1 MSLTTILRPPGKG
14 RRQADP
20 NARLAAAN
28 RRLHDDNQQLQ
39 HRLEG
44 AGWLIEALR
53 AQLADADA
61 QRLAEVA
68 DVARVLGEHVRDL
81 FDEQQA
87 HARTQQALDI
97 AVRANA
103 ANAGATTVETDVSVL
118 RAAVADQYV
127 EAPDPGPEYGAHRST
142 VSAVIRVVP
151 LWSSPQAAH
160 PAAVPPLAGAA

>member
-14 RRQADP
+14 RRQANP
-20 NARLAAAN
+20 NARIAAAN
-28 RRLHDDNQQLQ
+28 RRLHDETRQLR
-39 HRLEG
+39 HWLEG

-61 QRLAEVA
+61 RRRAEVA
-68 DVARVLGEHVRDL
+68 EVARVLGGQVRDL

-87 HARTQQALDI
+87 HARTRQALDI

-127 EAPDPGPEYGAHRST
+127 DAPDPGPEYGAPRRT

-151 LWSSPQAAH
+151 LWASPQAAH
-160 PAAVPPLAGAA
+160 PANIPAVAR

>member
-28 RRLHDDNQQLQ
+28 HRLHDDNRQLRHQ
-39 HRLEG
+39 LDG
-44 AGWLIEALR
+44 AGRLIESLR
-53 AQLADADA
+53 TQLADADA
-61 QRLAEVA
+61 QRRAEVA
-68 DVARVLGEHVRDL
+68 EVARVLGEHVRDL
-81 FDEQQA
+81 LDERQA
-87 HARTQQALDI
+87 HARTRQALDI

-118 RAAVADQYV
+118 RAAVADQFV
-127 EAPDPGPEYGAHRST
+127 DAPDPGPEYGVPRRT

-151 LWSSPQAAH
+151 LWASPQAAH